1 MIILFGLA
9 GTGKSTHG
17 QILAEDHEMVW
28 LSVGQVLRDTGEF
41 EETLKRGEL
50 VDDDVVIRLM
60 SEKIRQIRGEGK
72 EIVLDGFPRDKYQA
86 EWVAQNMA
94 GDISKAVLID
104 VPKEELWRRIE
115 ERGRADDTKE
125 AIERRFEI
133 VEQNIYAILEILKQ
147 AGVKIETISG
157 VGEVDE
163 VSERLEEAFFG
174 GEEWLESLINVKIGV

>member
-1 MIILFGLA
+1 MIILCGLA

-157 VGEVDE
+157 VGGVDE

-174 GEEWLESLINVKIGV
+174 GEEWLESLINVKTGV